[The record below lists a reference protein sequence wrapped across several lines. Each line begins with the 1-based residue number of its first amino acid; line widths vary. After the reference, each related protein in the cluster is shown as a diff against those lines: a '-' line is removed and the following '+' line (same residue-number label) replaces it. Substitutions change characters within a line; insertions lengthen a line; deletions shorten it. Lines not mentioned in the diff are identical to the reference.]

1 MASDTMKGAK
11 PMGKLIQSF
20 LGHVLPGVIRPLHT
34 LWNEMIGFLFVVLA
48 IIAVPWGFR
57 AVRGYDGS
65 AEGFFRI
72 VLIAVWALV
81 MGYFGISSFLKAR
94 KISRS

>member
-1 MASDTMKGAK
+1 
-11 PMGKLIQSF
+11 MGKLIRSF

-48 IIAVPWGFR
+48 IVAVPWGIR
-57 AVRGYDGS
+57 AWRGFDGS
-65 AEGFFRI
+65 AEAFFRI
-72 VLIAVWALV
+72 VLILIWALV
-81 MGYFGISSFLKAR
+81 MGYFGINSFLRAR